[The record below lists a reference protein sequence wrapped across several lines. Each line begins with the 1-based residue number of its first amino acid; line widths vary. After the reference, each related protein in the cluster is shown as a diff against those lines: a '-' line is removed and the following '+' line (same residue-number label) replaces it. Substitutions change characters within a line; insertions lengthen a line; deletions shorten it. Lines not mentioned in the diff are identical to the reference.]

1 MTGKKITFDN
11 GNKITSVLSFIFHV
25 SNNVCKKEQRKIF
38 ANEHVNMLK
47 DDVFQS
53 VTQAYSE
60 KEIFRVLATGVKPMT
75 FRLVLRMLYH

>member
-25 SNNVCKKEQRKIF
+25 SNNVCKKEQRKSF

-47 DDVFQS
+47 D
-53 VTQAYSE
+53 A
-60 KEIFRVLATGVKPMT
+60 IF
-75 FRLVLRMLYH
+75 